1 MKEISTNIV
10 INASVEKVW
19 SVFTN
24 FSEYPKW
31 NPFIVSVEGKV
42 SLGNRMKVKALSPD
56 SNEMI
61 FNPKIIVYKEPEE
74 LQWSGH
80 FLFPGL
86 FDGRHIF
93 KIIDNGNGTVTF
105 IQKEVFTGILVPL
118 YSKMLDTNTKKGYLL
133 MNEKL
138 KEICE
143 NRWSSGPS
151 HNSVS
156 A

>member
-1 MKEISTNIV
+1 MKEISADIV
-10 INASVEKVW
+10 INASAEKVW
-19 SVFTN
+19 SVFIN

-31 NPFIVSVEGKV
+31 NPFLISVEGQV
-42 SLGNRMKVKALSPD
+42 SLGNRMKVKAKTPG

-61 FNPKIIVYKEPEE
+61 FNPKIIVYKERQE

-80 FLFPGL
+80 LLFPGL

-93 KIIDNGNGTVTF
+93 KIIDNCNNTVTF
-105 IQKEVFTGILVPL
+105 LQKEIFKGILVPL
-118 YSKMLDTNTKKGYLL
+118 YSNMLDDNTKKGYLL

-143 NRWSSGPS
+143 NR
-151 HNSVS
+151 
-156 A
+156 